1 MANQGNNKNNN
12 QGGNNNGQNNN
23 QNQNNNNQS
32 NQNNQQDQTKTYTEN
47 ELNVLLA
54 EKRVTAKNE
63 FLKSIGFEGD
73 EEGLKA
79 TLERVMEEDK
89 KNQTELDQATKELDK
104 VRRELAAEKEQRK
117 SAESKLEALK
127 LGAKPET
134 VDDLVILAS
143 AKVTEGVEL
152 PTILSELKKTYPVY
166 FNEEGN
172 NGGEGD
178 GSDGGTK
185 GHIGKKDVN
194 GNNNSGKG
202 DKGSGNGN
210 NGGNGGNGGGE
221 GQGGKSLAERL
232 LAGRTTSGKSNYFKN
247 KI

>member
-1 MANQGNNKNNN
+1 MANQGNNKSN
-12 QGGNNNGQNNN
+12 QNNNGGSNND
-23 QNQNNNNQS
+23 QNQNNNNQ
-32 NQNNQQDQTKTYTEN
+32 NNQGQNNQTKQYTEN
-47 ELNVLLA
+47 ELALLLA
-54 EKRVTAKNE
+54 EKKVAAKNE

-73 EEGLKA
+73 EEGLKT
-79 TLERVMEEDK
+79 TLERVLEEDK
-89 KNQTELDQATKELDK
+89 KNQTELDQAIKDLDK
-104 VRRELAAEKEQRK
+104 AKRELVAEKELRK

-152 PTILSELKKTYPVY
+152 PTILAELKKTYPVY
-166 FNEEGN
+166 FHEE

-185 GHIGKKDVN
+185 GHIGGKDIK
-194 GNNNSGKG
+194 GNNNQGKD

-210 NGGNGGNGGGE
+210 NGGNGGE
-221 GQGGKSLAERL
+221 GQGKSLAERL
-232 LAGRTTSGKSNYFKN
+232 LAGRTTNGKSSYFKN
-247 KI
+247 K